1 MENMHTSR
9 RKLLVTGAS
18 ALAGTWLT
26 GCSKPLPSSV
36 LSVLGAGDALTYA
49 AHRAMLPPGLV
60 REFSRDKISPMP
72 PNGTTN
78 PQDDNYQR
86 LLRGNFTDWRL
97 PIDGLVTQPIT
108 VSLADLRNL
117 PSRTQITQH
126 TCEEGW
132 SAIAEWTGVQLSR
145 VLAAAGVKPA
155 ARYLVFRTVDGWWDS
170 IDMLDALH
178 PQTILAYGMNGR
190 DVPVQHGAP
199 VRLRVERQLG
209 YKSLKFLKSITVTD
223 RIDNVEN
230 GKGSIGVKY
239 GYAWYAGI

>member
-1 MENMHTSR
+1 MQNMHISR

-49 AHRAMLPPGLV
+49 APRAMLPPGLV

-78 PQDDNYQR
+78 PQDDEYQE
-86 LLRGNFTDWRL
+86 LLGDNFEDWRL
-97 PIDGLVTQPIT
+97 PIDGFVMQPIS
-108 VSLADLRNL
+108 VSLDDLGSL

-145 VLAAAGVKPA
+145 VLAAAGLRPE
-155 ARYLVFRTVDGWWDS
+155 ARYLVFATCEGWWDS

-178 PQTILAYGMNGR
+178 PQTILAYGM
-190 DVPVQHGAP
+190 
-199 VRLRVERQLG
+199 
-209 YKSLKFLKSITVTD
+209 
-223 RIDNVEN
+223 
-230 GKGSIGVKY
+230 
-239 GYAWYAGI
+239 